1 MILHVKEK
9 DAPVREISI
18 EQAKFEF
25 KNNIISRDALCWKIG
40 MKEWVA
46 LDQLPEMH
54 DRLLDSPKE
63 NKLNENWLNRQL
75 DARRSFTSDAQP
87 AVSQSTND
95 KSYRLKILARIG
107 VILIFVLT
115 CMQFAG
121 SAISAVT
128 RNEYKEPLLG
138 LLCGIIVFRRL
149 YRLEC
154 EKTALL
160 KNGGSFT
167 GYYFSSSLKSIS
179 KWFIYFIPAGI
190 FASLTGENGNEYG
203 TIIGTLLGAI
213 IFTILFGLDV
223 PIWVWRK
230 KECIANK
237 VFPEKNLAWALTGAI
252 SIPLA
257 IYFAIFFM
265 VPSFQRAR
273 ERAEM
278 ASRITEANAEAEE
291 ARKLEL
297 ANQDAT
303 KPAWQPPEESFDDAK
318 KPQWSPPEENF
329 DDAKKPEWTPPEADS
344 IVEPAKSPT
353 LTPSQVLERLTYI
366 KEVKTKA
373 KAGDPESQLAL
384 GSIYMNGYVL
394 PKDEKE
400 AIRWFTKAAEQGY
413 AEAQHNL
420 GVCYAFGNGVAK
432 DKVESVRWFRK
443 AAEQGIAE
451 SQYNLGVSLQNGIG
465 VKMDGVE
472 AVKWYRRA
480 AGQGY
485 ADAQYN
491 LGICL
496 DNGIGVKKNES
507 DACKW
512 YVKAAELGHP
522 RAQHNMGVHYESG
535 KFVEKNP
542 ATAVKWYLK
551 AAKQGHHLS
560 MHNLAVCYFEGSGV
574 PINDIEAY
582 AYFTCAAAAYPA
594 SQKALEKLNKRL
606 SYNQIQKARLRASE
620 LQSQIEANLSE

>member
-1 MILHVKEK
+1 MILHVKDK

-107 VILIFVLT
+107 VILIFILT
-115 CMQFAG
+115 CIQFAG

-128 RNEYKEPLLG
+128 GSEYKEPLLG

-213 IFTILFGLDV
+213 IFTILLGLDV

-230 KECIANK
+230 KECIANNH
-237 VFPEKNLAWALTGAI
+237 FTEKNLAWALTGAI

-278 ASRITEANAEAEE
+278 AVRINKERAEAEE
-291 ARKLEL
+291 ARKSEL
-297 ANQDAT
+297 VSQDAT
-303 KPAWQPPEESFDDAK
+303 KPAWTPPASDST
-318 KPQWSPPEENF
+318 WSPPEKDF
-329 DDAKKPEWTPPEADS
+329 D
-344 IVEPAKSPT
+344 VEPALPKTVPSEPALAT
-353 LTPSQVLERLTYI
+353 PEPVPQKTQEQIINEYVGLLTNKPYRGAGDARRARQVLAKLGLKAEIDVVPGEKGSRLHYVRVVDEAPSPEEATPRGMRLKEITFEDGKLTKIYIPEISIEEKIRTFDISIRKAEMLKEMLDKIENKTPGVLGIFGQGAGGMSLLMSKAPWANDAKTVRSILKTAKVFMRFEELSALEAQTGLLSSLSYSQLSMLSILSSLDADKYPEKMFLEKIGEIRNRTDKLIYALNQDKKNLLIVGKETDFKPNPSTQAYI
-366 KEVKTKA
+366 KGQRFRNDKTGEILEWNGTHFVEVK
-373 KAGDPESQLAL
+373 
-384 GSIYMNGYVL
+384 
-394 PKDEKE
+394 
-400 AIRWFTKAAEQGY
+400 
-413 AEAQHNL
+413 
-420 GVCYAFGNGVAK
+420 
-432 DKVESVRWFRK
+432 
-443 AAEQGIAE
+443 
-451 SQYNLGVSLQNGIG
+451 
-465 VKMDGVE
+465 
-472 AVKWYRRA
+472 
-480 AGQGY
+480 
-485 ADAQYN
+485 
-491 LGICL
+491 
-496 DNGIGVKKNES
+496 
-507 DACKW
+507 
-512 YVKAAELGHP
+512 
-522 RAQHNMGVHYESG
+522 
-535 KFVEKNP
+535 
-542 ATAVKWYLK
+542 
-551 AAKQGHHLS
+551 
-560 MHNLAVCYFEGSGV
+560 
-574 PINDIEAY
+574 
-582 AYFTCAAAAYPA
+582 
-594 SQKALEKLNKRL
+594 
-606 SYNQIQKARLRASE
+606 
-620 LQSQIEANLSE
+620 

>member
-107 VILIFVLT
+107 VILIFILT
-115 CMQFAG
+115 CIQFAG

-128 RNEYKEPLLG
+128 RSEYKEPLLG

-167 GYYFSSSLKSIS
+167 GYYFSSSLKCIS
-179 KWFIYFIPAGI
+179 KWFIFFIPAGI

-278 ASRITEANAEAEE
+278 ASRITQARAEAEE
-291 ARKLEL
+291 ARKSEIT
-297 ANQDAT
+297 NQDAT
-303 KPAWQPPEESFDDAK
+303 NPASTPPASD
-318 KPQWSPPEENF
+318 ST
-329 DDAKKPEWTPPEADS
+329 WTPPEKDLD
-344 IVEPAKSPT
+344 VEPPKSPN

-373 KAGDPESQLAL
+373 KAGDPESQVAL
-384 GSIYMNGYVL
+384 GWYYMNGDGL

-400 AIRWFTKAAEQGY
+400 AIRWFTRAAEQGY
-413 AEAQHNL
+413 AKAQHNL
-420 GVCYAFGNGVAK
+420 GVCYAFGNGVEE

-472 AVKWYRRA
+472 AVKWYRKA

-491 LGICL
+491 LGFCL
-496 DNGIGVKKNES
+496 KNGIGVKKNES

>member
-63 NKLNENWLNRQL
+63 TKLNENWLNRQL

-107 VILIFVLT
+107 VILIFILT
-115 CMQFAG
+115 CIQFAG

-128 RNEYKEPLLG
+128 RSEYKEPLLG

-167 GYYFSSSLKSIS
+167 GYYFSSSLKCIS
-179 KWFIYFIPAGI
+179 KWFIFFIPAGI

-278 ASRITEANAEAEE
+278 ASRITQARAEAEE
-291 ARKLEL
+291 ARKSEIT
-297 ANQDAT
+297 NQDAT
-303 KPAWQPPEESFDDAK
+303 NPASTPPASD
-318 KPQWSPPEENF
+318 ST
-329 DDAKKPEWTPPEADS
+329 WTPPEKDLD
-344 IVEPAKSPT
+344 VEPPKSPN

-373 KAGDPESQLAL
+373 KAGDPESQVAL
-384 GSIYMNGYVL
+384 GWYYMNGDGL

-400 AIRWFTKAAEQGY
+400 AIRWFTRAAEQGY
-413 AEAQHNL
+413 AKAQHNL
-420 GVCYAFGNGVAK
+420 GVCYAFGNGVEE

-472 AVKWYRRA
+472 AVKWYRKA

-491 LGICL
+491 LGFCL
-496 DNGIGVKKNES
+496 KNGIGVKKNES

>member
-25 KNNIISRDALCWKIG
+25 KNNIIGRDALCWKIG

-107 VILIFVLT
+107 VILIFILT
-115 CMQFAG
+115 CIQFAG

-128 RNEYKEPLLG
+128 RSEYKEPLLG

-167 GYYFSSSLKSIS
+167 GYYFSSSLKCIS

-190 FASLTGENGNEYG
+190 FAFLSGENGNEYG

-257 IYFAIFFM
+257 IYFAVFLM
-265 VPSFQRAR
+265 VPSFLHAR
-273 ERAEM
+273 ERAET
-278 ASRITEANAEAEE
+278 AANITQANAEAKE

-303 KPAWQPPEESFDDAK
+303 NPASTPPASD
-318 KPQWSPPEENF
+318 ST
-329 DDAKKPEWTPPEADS
+329 WTPPEKDLD
-344 IVEPAKSPT
+344 VEPPKSST
-353 LTPSQVLERLTYI
+353 LTPSEVLERLTYI

-400 AIRWFTKAAEQGY
+400 AIRWFTRAAEQGY

-420 GVCYAFGNGVAK
+420 GVCYAFGKGVAE

-443 AAEQGIAE
+443 AAEQGIAD
-451 SQYNLGVSLQNGIG
+451 SQNNLGIALQNGIG
-465 VKMDGVE
+465 VKTDRVE
-472 AVKWYRRA
+472 AVEWFRRA
-480 AGQGY
+480 ADQNY
-485 ADAQYN
+485 PDAQTN
-491 LGICL
+491 LGFCY
-496 DNGIGVKKNES
+496 DNGIGVQKDEKQ
-507 DACKW
+507 AFKW
-512 YVKAAELGHP
+512 IVKAAELGHHQ
-522 RAQHNMGVHYESG
+522 AQHNLGVYYESG
-535 KFVEKNP
+535 KFVEKKP

-551 AAKQGHHLS
+551 AAKQGNHLS